1 MAFKIFNTLTRKVEP
16 FKPLHSGRV
25 GMYACGP
32 TVYNFAHIGNLR
44 SFIFAD
50 VLRRW
55 LEYSSLEVKHVMN
68 ITDVDDKTIKRSQD
82 EGIQLFELTR
92 RYEKAFFDDFSA
104 LRIRQPTIVSRA
116 TEHIVEMIELV
127 KSLME
132 RGYAYAT
139 EDGIYFSI
147 AKFSGYGKLA
157 NLSKQ
162 QAKELKPGQY
172 SRIAADQ
179 YEKEEMRDFA
189 LWKFYKP
196 EDGAVFW
203 DAPFGRG
210 RPGWHIECSAMSM
223 KYLGSSFDV
232 HTGGVDLIFP
242 HHQNEIA
249 QSEAATGKQFVKHW
263 VHCEHLLVDGK
274 KMSKSLGNTFTLR
287 DVVEHGFSPLA
298 FRYFIL
304 SGHYR
309 TQLNFTWDALKAS
322 QETLER
328 LNDFAA
334 KVRWLIKQLTE
345 QKVPLKAR
353 SPDPGLLISINDSRK
368 AFIHHMDDD
377 LDTPQALTAVH
388 EVVGVANKAIDSGR
402 ADIESLGKL
411 NELIV
416 MFNKIFDVLGL
427 EDTTLNESDA
437 EMVAE
442 RERLRA
448 ARKYKEADVLREALH
463 KRGIRLEDTPY
474 GVRQRHEKGM

>member
-1 MAFKIFNTLTRKVEP
+1 
-16 FKPLHSGRV
+16 
-25 GMYACGP
+25 
-32 TVYNFAHIGNLR
+32 
-44 SFIFAD
+44 
-50 VLRRW
+50 
-55 LEYSSLEVKHVMN
+55 
-68 ITDVDDKTIKRSQD
+68 
-82 EGIQLFELTR
+82 
-92 RYEKAFFDDFSA
+92 
-104 LRIRQPTIVSRA
+104 
-116 TEHIVEMIELV
+116 
-127 KSLME
+127 
-132 RGYAYAT
+132 
-139 EDGIYFSI
+139 
-147 AKFSGYGKLA
+147 
-157 NLSKQ
+157 
-162 QAKELKPGQY
+162 
-172 SRIAADQ
+172 
-179 YEKEEMRDFA
+179 
-189 LWKFYKP
+189 
-196 EDGAVFW
+196 
-203 DAPFGRG
+203 
-210 RPGWHIECSAMSM
+210 MSM